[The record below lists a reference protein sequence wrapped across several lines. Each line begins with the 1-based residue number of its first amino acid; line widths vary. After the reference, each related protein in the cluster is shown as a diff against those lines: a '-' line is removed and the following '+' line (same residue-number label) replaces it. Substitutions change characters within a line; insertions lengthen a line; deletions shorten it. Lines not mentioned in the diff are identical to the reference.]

1 LKFLIDNALS
11 SRVAEQLRGAG
22 HDAVH
27 VREYGLQAATDGT
40 IFDRAAAEERIVV
53 SADTDFGTLLAAR
66 RATRPSVIL
75 FRRGTQ
81 RRPDE
86 QVALLLSNLPALAD
100 ALADGSVAVIE
111 PERIRVRSLPLL
123 P

>member
-1 LKFLIDNALS
+1 VDNALS
-11 SRVAEQLRGAG
+11 PRVAEQLCGAG
-22 HDAVH
+22 HEAVH
-27 VREYGLQAATDGT
+27 VREYGFQAAADET
-40 IFDRAAAEERIVV
+40 IFDRAADEERIVV

-86 QVALLLSNLPALAD
+86 QVWAVTCLAAAGPAL
-100 ALADGSVAVIE
+100 E
-111 PERIRVRSLPLL
+111 ERLEHVDCLREGQAGRG
-123 P
+123 